1 MDNNWDKDS
10 LESTELHLLDE
21 YLSSLMDLYLIHF
34 RRRGSAENV
43 SKLVLWIRSTVQRDA
58 FAMSMIRDRL
68 SDKVFSASEISEEI
82 NISRQTVYQ
91 MIKDCTPEGWI
102 SIHCEGEEDDLADMD
117 TSTGVL
123 KYSAGDE
130 MLQIGRDFVK
140 RHIIK
145 TDETFLNS
153 KWDDLMAFQRVKAK
167 LLG

>member
-10 LESTELHLLDE
+10 LKSTEIHLLDE
-21 YLSSLMDLYLIHF
+21 YLSSLMDLYLAHF
-34 RRRGSAENV
+34 RRRGSAENA
-43 SKLVLWIRSTVQRDA
+43 SKLILWVRSTVQRDA

-82 NISRQTVYQ
+82 NISRQAVYQ

-130 MLQIGRDFVK
+130 ML
-140 RHIIK
+140 
-145 TDETFLNS
+145 
-153 KWDDLMAFQRVKAK
+153 
-167 LLG
+167 

>member
-21 YLSSLMDLYLIHF
+21 YLSSLMDLYLVHF
-34 RRRGSAENV
+34 RRRGSAENA

-58 FAMSMIRDRL
+58 FAMAMIRARL
-68 SDKVFSASEISEEI
+68 SDKVLSASEISEEI
-82 NISRQTVYQ
+82 NISRQAVYQ

-102 SIHCEGEEDDLADMD
+102 RIYCEGEEVDLADMD
-117 TSTGVL
+117 TSKGIL

-153 KWDDLMAFQRVKAK
+153 KWDDLMAFQRFKAK
-167 LLG
+167 LMG

>member
-1 MDNNWDKDS
+1 MDNNWDKNS
-10 LESTELHLLDE
+10 LESTESHLLDE
-21 YLSSLMDLYLIHF
+21 YLSSLMDLYLAHF
-34 RRRGSAENV
+34 RRRGNAENA
-43 SKLVLWIRSTVQRDA
+43 SKLILWVRSTVQRDA
-58 FAMSMIRDRL
+58 FAMSMIRARL
-68 SDKVFSASEISEEI
+68 ADKVFSASEISEDI
-82 NISRQTVYQ
+82 NVSRQAVYQ

-102 SIHCEGEEDDLADMD
+102 RIHCEGEEIDLADMD
-117 TSTGVL
+117 TSKGIL

-167 LLG
+167 LMG

>member
-21 YLSSLMDLYLIHF
+21 YLSSLMDLYLVHF
-34 RRRGSAENV
+34 RRRGSAENA

-58 FAMSMIRDRL
+58 FAMAMIRARL

-82 NISRQTVYQ
+82 NISRQAVYQ

-102 SIHCEGEEDDLADMD
+102 RIYCEGEEVDLADMD
-117 TSTGVL
+117 TSKGIL

-153 KWDDLMAFQRVKAK
+153 KWDDLMAFQRFKAK
-167 LLG
+167 LMG

>member
-21 YLSSLMDLYLIHF
+21 YLSSLMDLYLAHF
-34 RRRGSAENV
+34 RRRGSAENA

-58 FAMSMIRDRL
+58 FAMAMIRARL
-68 SDKVFSASEISEEI
+68 SDKVLSASEISEEI
-82 NISRQTVYQ
+82 NISRQAVYQ

-102 SIHCEGEEDDLADMD
+102 RIYCEGEEVDLADMD
-117 TSTGVL
+117 TSKGIL

-153 KWDDLMAFQRVKAK
+153 KWDDLMAFQRFKAK
-167 LLG
+167 LMG